1 MLSMPDD
8 QKRLILHSNEQ
19 AQAFRQ
25 QRLDHQQE
33 QIQNQSSF
41 GLSSSESNTDD
52 STLPKDTPLNQ
63 SSAMTGDSS
72 HNNDADPN
80 ANSSRRLSG
89 GSWSSVESTSPTS
102 SQPTNVQE
110 ERPLSPTSSNVAK
123 GFLKYW
129 FGSLT
134 SPTKAQDTPEYY
146 IEELTQRYY

>member
-1 MLSMPDD
+1 MMSMPDD

-52 STLPKDTPLNQ
+52 LTSPKDTPLNQ
-63 SSAMTGDSS
+63 PSATTGDNS
-72 HNNDADPN
+72 HNDDADPN
-80 ANSSRRLSG
+80 ANLSHRLSG
-89 GSWSSVESTSPTS
+89 GSWSSVDSTSPTS
-102 SQPTNVQE
+102 LQPTNVQE
-110 ERPLSPTSSNVAK
+110 ERPLSPTSSNVAR
-123 GFLKYW
+123 GFLKW

-134 SPTKAQDTPEYY
+134 SPTKSQDTSEYY
-146 IEELTQRYY
+146 IEELTQRY